1 MIPALVTIVVALGFA
16 AASAHIARA
25 KGLNVVYCTL
35 LGLLLPIAGLL
46 IVMAEPPSR
55 CAACGFIASGK

>member
-1 MIPALVTIVVALGFA
+1 VIAALIAVVVALGFA

-35 LGLLLPIAGLL
+35 LGFLLPIAGLF
-46 IVMAEPPSR
+46 IVMAEPPTA
-55 CAACGFIASGK
+55 CAACGFIATRQ